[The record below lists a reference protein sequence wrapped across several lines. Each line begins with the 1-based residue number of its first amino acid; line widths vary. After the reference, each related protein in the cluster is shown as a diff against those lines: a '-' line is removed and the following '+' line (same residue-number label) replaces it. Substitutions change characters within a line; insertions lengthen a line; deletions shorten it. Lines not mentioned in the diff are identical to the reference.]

1 LRRILSSLDIGSNS
15 IKLVVAEI
23 IKDKINVL
31 CAISEES
38 RGIKNGLIDNYEDA
52 IYSLN
57 KVIKKGEELLGIK
70 IKKVIASVPEYNLNF
85 IKSVGTNTITN
96 DDYIVTNNDVSRL
109 LKTCAYNKVNDNE
122 ELINIIPIEYKLDD
136 KVMKNPVGLM
146 GKKLKLNSLIITSPK
161 KQVYDFI
168 KVIEKVGLEVVDI
181 MLGSISDYALFENEF
196 IKENN
201 GIIVNLGAG
210 KTTIS
215 SFYKGILVNETV
227 IQDAGINIDNDISFM
242 YKTKLKD
249 SRRIKERYA
258 LASTKLANPKEITKI
273 INKLGEK
280 VSINQYEL
288 TEYVNARLKEILKN
302 TKNKINYLTKKEI
315 SYIIITGG
323 LTEIKDF
330 NILAEEIFGKNVTIG
345 TVNIIGARDN
355 KYSTS
360 IGMIKNF
367 NNKLNEKN
375 KEYSMFDDED
385 IDALNAANNKVINV
399 ASDSI
404 LGKVFGYFF
413 DN

>member
-1 LRRILSSLDIGSNS
+1 LRRILSSLDIGTNS

-38 RGIKNGLIDNYEDA
+38 RGIKNGLVENPEDV

-57 KVIKKGEELLGIK
+57 KVIKKGEELLGLK

-85 IKSVGTNTITN
+85 IKSIGTNTITN
-96 DDYIVTNNDVSRL
+96 DDYIVTRNDVSRL
-109 LKTCAYNKVNDNE
+109 LKTCVYNKVNDNE
-122 ELINIIPIEYKLDD
+122 ELINVIPIEYKLDD
-136 KVMKNPVGLM
+136 KMTNNPVGLM
-146 GKKLKLNSLIITSPK
+146 GKKLKLNSLVITSPK

-168 KVIEKVGLEVVDI
+168 KVIEKAGLEVVDI

-201 GIIVNLGAG
+201 GIIINLGAG

-227 IQDAGINIDNDISFM
+227 IHDAGLNIDNDISFM

-249 SRRIKERYA
+249 SKKLKERYA
-258 LASTKLANPKEITKI
+258 LASTKLANPKEITKV

-280 VSINQYEL
+280 VSVNQYEL
-288 TEYVNARLKEILKN
+288 SEYVSARLKEILKN
-302 TKNKINYLTKKEI
+302 AKNKINYLTKKEI

-330 NILAEEIFGKNVTIG
+330 NIIAEEVFGKNVTIG

-375 KEYSMFDDED
+375 KEYSMFNDEE
-385 IDALNAANNKVINV
+385 IDALSQSNKVINV

>member
-1 LRRILSSLDIGSNS
+1 MRRILSSLDIGTNS

-38 RGIKNGLIDNYEDA
+38 RGIKNGLVENPEDV

-57 KVIKKGEELLGIK
+57 KVIKKGEELLGLK
-70 IKKVIASVPEYNLNF
+70 IRKVIASVPEYNLNF
-85 IKSVGTNTITN
+85 VKSTGTNTITN
-96 DDYIVTNNDVSRL
+96 EDYIVTKKDVSRL
-109 LKTCAYNKVNDNE
+109 LKTCVYNKVNDSE
-122 ELINIIPIEYKLDD
+122 ELIKILPIEYKIDD
-136 KVMKNPVGLM
+136 KITKNPVGLM

-168 KVIEKVGLEVVDI
+168 KVIEKSGLEVIDI
-181 MLGSISDYALFENEF
+181 MLGSLSDYALFKNDF
-196 IKENN
+196 IDENN
-201 GIIVNLGAG
+201 GIIINLGAG

-227 IQDAGINIDNDISFM
+227 ITDGGINIDNDITFM

-249 SRRIKERYA
+249 SKKLKERYS
-258 LASTKLANPKEITKI
+258 LASTKLANPKEITTV

-280 VSINQYEL
+280 VTVTQYEL
-288 TEYVNARLKEILKN
+288 TEYVSARLQEILKN
-302 TKNKINYLTKKEI
+302 AKNKINHLTKKEI

-330 NILAEEIFGKNVTIG
+330 NIIAEDIFGKNVTIG
-345 TVNIIGARDN
+345 SVNIIGARDN

-367 NNKLNEKN
+367 NNKLNEKD
-375 KEYSMFDDED
+375 KEYSMFDDEE
-385 IDALNAANNKVINV
+385 IEALSSTDKRINI

>member
-1 LRRILSSLDIGSNS
+1 LRRILSSLDIGTNS

-38 RGIKNGLIDNYEDA
+38 RGIKNGLVENPEDV

-57 KVIKKGEELLGIK
+57 KVIKKGEELLGLK

-85 IKSVGTNTITN
+85 IKSIGTNTITN
-96 DDYIVTNNDVSRL
+96 DDYIVTRNDVSRL
-109 LKTCAYNKVNDNE
+109 LKTCVYNKVNDNE
-122 ELINIIPIEYKLDD
+122 ELINVIPIEYKLDD
-136 KVMKNPVGLM
+136 KITNNPVGLM
-146 GKKLKLNSLIITSPK
+146 GKKLKLNSLVITSPK

-168 KVIEKVGLEVVDI
+168 KVIEKAGLEVVDI

-201 GIIVNLGAG
+201 GIIINLGAG

-227 IQDAGINIDNDISFM
+227 IHDAGLNIDNDISFM

-249 SRRIKERYA
+249 SKKLKERYA
-258 LASTKLANPKEITKI
+258 LASTKLANPKEITKV

-280 VSINQYEL
+280 VSVNQYEL
-288 TEYVNARLKEILKN
+288 SEYVSARLKEILKN
-302 TKNKINYLTKKEI
+302 AKNKINYLTKKEI

-330 NILAEEIFGKNVTIG
+330 NIIAEEVFGKNVTIG

-375 KEYSMFDDED
+375 KEYSMFNDEE
-385 IDALNAANNKVINV
+385 IDALSQSNKVINV

>member
-1 LRRILSSLDIGSNS
+1 MRRILSSLDIGTNS
-15 IKLVVAEI
+15 IKLIVAEI

-38 RGIKNGLIDNYEDA
+38 RGIKNGLVENPEDV

-57 KVIKKGEELLGIK
+57 KVIKKGEELLGLK

-85 IKSVGTNTITN
+85 IKSIGTNTITN
-96 DDYIVTNNDVSRL
+96 EDYIVTKNDVSRL
-109 LKTCAYNKVNDNE
+109 LKTCVYNKVNDNE
-122 ELINIIPIEYKLDD
+122 ELINVIPIEYKLDD
-136 KVMKNPVGLM
+136 KITNNPVGLM
-146 GKKLKLNSLIITSPK
+146 AKKLKLNSLVITSPK

-168 KVIEKVGLEVVDI
+168 KVIEKAGLEVVDI

-201 GIIVNLGAG
+201 GIILNLGAG

-227 IQDAGINIDNDISFM
+227 IHDAGLNIDNDISFM
-242 YKTKLKD
+242 YKTTLKD
-249 SRRIKERYA
+249 SKKLKERYA
-258 LASTKLANPKEITKI
+258 LASTKLANPKEITTI

-280 VSINQYEL
+280 VSVNQYEL
-288 TEYVNARLKEILKN
+288 TEYVSARLKEILKN
-302 TKNKINYLTKKEI
+302 AKNKINYLTKKEI
-315 SYIIITGG
+315 SYIIVTGG

-330 NILAEEIFGKNVTIG
+330 NIIAEEVLGKNVTIG

-367 NNKLNEKN
+367 NNKLNEKG
-375 KEYSMFDDED
+375 KEYSMFNDEE
-385 IDALNAANNKVINV
+385 IDALSESNKVINV

>member
-1 LRRILSSLDIGSNS
+1 LRRILSSLDIGTNS
-15 IKLVVAEI
+15 IKLIVAEV

-38 RGIKNGLIDNYEDA
+38 RGIKNGLVENPEDV

-57 KVIKKGEELLGIK
+57 KVIKKGEELLGLK

-85 IKSVGTNTITN
+85 VKSTGTNTITN
-96 DDYIVTNNDVSRL
+96 EDYIVTKKDVSRL
-109 LKTCAYNKVNDNE
+109 LKTCVYNKVNDSE
-122 ELINIIPIEYKLDD
+122 ELIKILPIEYKIDD
-136 KVMKNPVGLM
+136 KITKNPVGLM

-168 KVIEKVGLEVVDI
+168 KVIEKSGLEVIDI
-181 MLGSISDYALFENEF
+181 MLGSLSDYALFKNDF
-196 IKENN
+196 IDENN
-201 GIIVNLGAG
+201 GIIINLGAG

-227 IQDAGINIDNDISFM
+227 ITDGGINIDNDITFM

-249 SRRIKERYA
+249 SKKLKERYS
-258 LASTKLANPKEITKI
+258 LASTKLANPKEITTV

-280 VSINQYEL
+280 VTVTQYEL
-288 TEYVNARLKEILKN
+288 TEYVSARLQEILKN
-302 TKNKINYLTKKEI
+302 AKNKINHLTKKEI

-330 NILAEEIFGKNVTIG
+330 NIIAEDIFGKNVTIG
-345 TVNIIGARDN
+345 SVNIIGARDN

-367 NNKLNEKN
+367 NNKLNEKD
-375 KEYSMFDDED
+375 KEYSMFDDEE
-385 IDALNAANNKVINV
+385 IEALSSTDKRINI